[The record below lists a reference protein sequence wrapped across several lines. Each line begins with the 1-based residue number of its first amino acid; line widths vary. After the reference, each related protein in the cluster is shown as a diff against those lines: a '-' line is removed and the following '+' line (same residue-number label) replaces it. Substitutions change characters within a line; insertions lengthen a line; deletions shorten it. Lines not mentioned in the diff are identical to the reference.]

1 MKGRRIFTSAFL
13 LLNYLIQVAKEQT
26 FNKLV
31 LSTFESNDIDKKF
44 YKTNKCIFL
53 L

>member
-13 LLNYLIQVAKEQT
+13 LLNYLIEVAKEQT

-31 LSTFESNDIDKKF
+31 LSTFESNDMGKKF
-44 YKTNKCIFL
+44 LKSSKCIFL